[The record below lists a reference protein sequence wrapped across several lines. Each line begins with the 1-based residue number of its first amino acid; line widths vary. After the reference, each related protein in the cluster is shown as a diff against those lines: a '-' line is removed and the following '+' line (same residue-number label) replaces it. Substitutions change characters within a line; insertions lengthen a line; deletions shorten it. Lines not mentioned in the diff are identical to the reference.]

1 MIIEIICAMF
11 LLIGAVFIFSAS
23 FGLYRLPDAYCRMH
37 ATTKASTLGLISM
50 LIASIIFFSFSPD
63 IRQQRIVIQEVLIIF
78 FTFLSAPVGAHMLAR
93 SAYMIRIRMYER
105 LHVDELEGKHLPHL
119 SEQR

>member
-1 MIIEIICAMF
+1 MMLIEIITSVYV
-11 LLIGAVFIFSAS
+11 IVGTIFIFSVS
-23 FGLYRLPDAYCRMH
+23 FGLYSLPDAYCQMH

-78 FTFLSAPVGAHMLAR
+78 FTFITP
-93 SAYMIRIRMYER
+93 I
-105 LHVDELEGKHLPHL
+105 
-119 SEQR
+119 

>member
-37 ATTKASTLGLISM
+37 ATTKASTPGVNQHVNCFDYLFQLLTRYSTAADRHSGSIDHLFHIFKCTCWGSHAGSVGLHDSNQNV
-50 LIASIIFFSFSPD
+50 
-63 IRQQRIVIQEVLIIF
+63 RKTTCR
-78 FTFLSAPVGAHMLAR
+78 
-93 SAYMIRIRMYER
+93 
-105 LHVDELEGKHLPHL
+105 
-119 SEQR
+119 